1 MDQDAFNFQTLES
14 ILNRIGASNYQ
25 QLALFDKKL
34 FLDTQTSDILY
45 QEKDYL
51 YHLVTK
57 KKNLEINQIQNPVQ
71 PIQLEFTKFKQLNEY
86 LKPTAW
92 SLEIIGPSLSFKSQ
106 ILRDMAETMSQNN
119 IQILY
124 ISIHE
129 EYSNSKFKVI
139 KMKQPKELFILLSIL
154 VESQEQHYNL
164 LIIDGLSS
172 LLYQTAQMNVIEN
185 QLQELQQLL
194 ALLKEKKGIQVVIS
208 SIAKMR
214 ENYTSYNQ
222 TQDQFIS
229 QDKIFQKTILNNPW
243 QCIWQ
248 SQLSIQRLVET
259 KQDYNENLNK
269 NTLKLQYF
277 CFYDGIIKP
286 EIGIQI

>member
-1 MDQDAFNFQTLES
+1 MDQDGFNFQTLES

-51 YHLVTK
+51 YHLITK
-57 KKNLEINQIQNPVQ
+57 KKNLEINQLQKPAQ
-71 PIQLEFTKFKQLNEY
+71 PIPLEFTKFKQLNDY
-86 LKPTAW
+86 LMPAAW
-92 SLEIIGPSLSFKSQ
+92 TLEIIGPSLSFKSQ
-106 ILRDMAETMSQNN
+106 ILRDMAETMSQKN
-119 IQILY
+119 IPILY

-129 EYSNSKFKVI
+129 EYSNQKFKVI
-139 KMKQPKELFILLSIL
+139 KMRQPKELFILLSIL
-154 VESQEQHYNL
+154 IESQEQHYNL
-164 LIIDGLSS
+164 IIIDGLSS

-194 ALLKEKKGIQVVIS
+194 ALLKEKKGVQIVIS

-214 ENYTSYNQ
+214 ENYTSYNS
-222 TQDQFIS
+222 TQDCNIIIQVGRIYKS
-229 QDKIFQKTILNNPW
+229 RQNLLKNYIK
-243 QCIWQ
+243 Q
-248 SQLSIQRLVET
+248 SLRMVET
-259 KQDYNENLNK
+259 KYDYNENVNK
-269 NTLKLQYF
+269 NTLKFQYF

-286 EIGIQI
+286 EIGILF